1 MYVLTKKNEA
11 CAARARAVLTAYAL
25 HLNETRPID
34 GDTARDLIQDLM
46 HWAQADQPDET
57 DGPFYG
63 RMVIKRAFD
72 DAYTDFPKEGAGR

>member
-34 GDTARDLIQDLM
+34 TDTARDLIQDLM
-46 HWAQADQPDET
+46 HWAQADVPFE
-57 DGPFYG
+57 DGVRG
-63 RMVIKRAFD
+63 HQIIRTAAADAFG
-72 DAYTDFPKEGAGR
+72 DFPREAKGAA